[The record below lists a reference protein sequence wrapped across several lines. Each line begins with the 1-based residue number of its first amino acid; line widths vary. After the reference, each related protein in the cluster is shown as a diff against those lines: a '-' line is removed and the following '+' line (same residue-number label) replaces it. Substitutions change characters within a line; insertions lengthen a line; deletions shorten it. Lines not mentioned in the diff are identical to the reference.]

1 MALFRKVHTSFWDDP
16 FVEKLTP
23 DEKFFYL
30 FIMTNPRSTEC
41 GVYELTKK
49 KMKDWTGY
57 NYETIDTLLKRFI
70 SHKKLIYNEPTSE
83 IAIINKPNYINQ
95 LGKPVRDCL
104 ISELKKVKEKSLIS
118 LLGESCENDEIK
130 ELYATYSGTC
140 TVRRQEKEE
149 EEEEEK
155 EKEADADF
163 EFSFEEFRKAYPGT
177 KRGLRREFI
186 DFKKKLPK
194 NYKEIIPLLFP
205 AIQKQISIR
214 KLKLE
219 NKEFVPEWKHL
230 KTWLN
235 QECWEEEISIDLD
248 SKITVSSYKPYTIN
262 QFKINQSNSEG

>member
-57 NYETIDTLLKRFI
+57 NDETIDTLLKRFI

-104 ISELKKVKEKSLIS
+104 ISELKKIKEKSLIS
-118 LLGESCENDEIK
+118 ALSENCGNEEIK
-130 ELYATYSGTC
+130 ELYGAYNVTC

-155 EKEADADF
+155 EADADF
-163 EFSFEEFRKAYPGT
+163 ECSFEEFRKVYPGT
-177 KRGLRREFI
+177 KRGLSREFI
-186 DFKKKLPK
+186 DFKKKFPQ
-194 NYKEIIPLLFP
+194 NYKKIIPLLLP
-205 AIQKQISIR
+205 AIQKQTSIR

-219 NKEFVPEWKHL
+219 NKEFVPEWKYL
-230 KTWLN
+230 RTWLN
-235 QECWEEEISIDLD
+235 QGCWEEEITIDVD
-248 SKITVSSYKPYTIN
+248 SKVGVSSSKPYTIN
-262 QFKINQSNSEG
+262 QFKINQLNSEG